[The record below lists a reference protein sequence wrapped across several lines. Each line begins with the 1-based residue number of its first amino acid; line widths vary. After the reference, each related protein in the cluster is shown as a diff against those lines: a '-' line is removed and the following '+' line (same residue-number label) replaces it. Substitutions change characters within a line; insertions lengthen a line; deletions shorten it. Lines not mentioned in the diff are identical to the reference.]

1 MCFQQAYNMNSTRT
15 RTRTTAVV
23 IQPAEKLISTTKRFT
38 SIHRVIVCSLQ
49 ETNMLCSNQQFRVW
63 NAYNL
68 LGGKLLTYT
77 HRISAV
83 CSGSNLNV
91 YNSIAVFKS
100 QCL

>member
-1 MCFQQAYNMNSTRT
+1 
-15 RTRTTAVV
+15 
-23 IQPAEKLISTTKRFT
+23 
-38 SIHRVIVCSLQ
+38 
-49 ETNMLCSNQQFRVW
+49 MLCSNQQFRVW

-83 CSGSNLNV
+83 CNGSNLNV